1 MNNEQI
7 SALWQA
13 AQEAGLTQEQLRAL
27 SIQNPYSQR
36 GPVAQRIQSALARTA
51 PAIAQQMLAE
61 SGAEMSLQAKA
72 AQMGLAEMT
81 NDLKAEIEAFSP
93 KTPEQ
98 ARFDRVQE
106 ILAKEPGGRAGYYN
120 DAGDYVPPK
129 QADMTLM
136 MELSALDPTAF
147 QREELHRKPP
157 AADPNALTAEGAA
170 RVNAD
175 LANARLASMNASNGI
190 GQ

>member
-7 SALWQA
+7 SALWKA
-13 AQEAGLTQEQLRAL
+13 AQEAGLSPEQLRGL
-27 SIQNPYSQR
+27 SIANPYTQR
-36 GPVAQRIQSALARTA
+36 GATAQRIQSALARTA

-72 AQMGLAEMT
+72 AQMGLTEMT
-81 NDLKAEIEAFSP
+81 NDLQAEIEAFSP

-98 ARFDRVQE
+98 ARYDRVQE

-129 QADMTLM
+129 PADMTLM

-157 AADPNALTAEGAA
+157 EVNPNALTAEGAEF
-170 RVNAD
+170 V
-175 LANARLASMNASNGI
+175 NARLASMNASNGI